1 MSQPVGNSDKF
12 DKKTPGQV
20 ERELPFFNLDMI
32 LSLGYRIRSATA
44 THFRR
49 WALERLKEVSHL
61 LVGGPEEFCGVVAA
75 ALGFGEDFFF
85 CFGGDLRGA
94 GENPQV
100 IVAAAA
106 D

>member
-1 MSQPVGNSDKF
+1 MTKKIFLAGNNHKALRLVNNFNAKLGESSRHLTNPTPVHPLYKIRGCAYF
-12 DKKTPGQV
+12 D
-20 ERELPFFNLDMI
+20 
-32 LSLGYRIRSATA
+32 TA
-44 THFRR
+44 SGVM
-49 WALERLKEVSHL
+49 E

-85 CFGGDLRGA
+85 YFGGDLRGA